1 MNPSAEVIRR
11 VRDRLGRDLLIQ
23 AHHYQREEVIR
34 HADHRGDSLELAR
47 RIPENEATTI
57 MFCGVSFMA
66 ETAAILAGPDRRV
79 FMPAPEAGCS
89 MSNMAPA
96 ALAEAVFERLSASG
110 RRIVPLAY
118 VNTSAAVK
126 ALCGRRGG
134 AVCTSANAETM
145 LAWALRQGDGVL
157 FLPDRNLADNTAD
170 RLGISPT
177 RRLRLNIRGRGEHID
192 PAAAARAELL
202 VWPGSCCVHEVMG
215 PEHVAEVRRRDPDA
229 KVIVHPECPP
239 PTVRAAD
246 AAGSTAGIIR
256 FCAEAP
262 TGAAIYVGTEINLVE
277 RLAAQYRGEKLIR
290 PLAVSR
296 CVNMAKTSENNLA
309 AALESMDTLDSTAP
323 VRVSCETADQAKT
336 ALARMLE
343 ACS

>member
-1 MNPSAEVIRR
+1 MNAAAETIRR
-11 VRDRLGRDLLIQ
+11 VKERLGRDLLIQ

-47 RIPENEATTI
+47 RIPGSTAQTI

-66 ETAAILAGPDRRV
+66 ETAAVLAGPERRV
-79 FMPAPEAGCS
+79 FMPAPGAGCS

-96 ALAEAVFERLSASG
+96 ALAEAVLARLAAGG
-110 RRIVPLAY
+110 RRIIPLAY

-126 ALCGRRGG
+126 ALCGRHGG
-134 AVCTSANAETM
+134 WLRASANAETM

-157 FLPDRNLADNTAD
+157 FLPDRNLAENTAD
-170 RLGISPT
+170 TLGIPPA
-177 RRLRLNIRGRGEHID
+177 RRLRLNIRGQGEHID
-192 PAAAARAELL
+192 LAAAARAELL

-229 KVIVHPECPP
+229 RVIVHPECPP
-239 PTVRAAD
+239 ETVRAAD
-246 AAGSTAGIIR
+246 AAGSTSGIIR
-256 FCAEAP
+256 YCAEAP
-262 TGAAIYVGTEINLVE
+262 DGTAIYVGTEINLVE
-277 RLAAQYRGEKLIR
+277 RLAAQHRGKKLIR
-290 PLAVSR
+290 PLTVQR
-296 CVNMAKTSENNLA
+296 CANMAKTGEDNLA
-309 AALESMDTLDSTAP
+309 ALLSALDTTTP
-323 VRVSCETADQAKT
+323 VRVTCETADQAKT